1 MLLTRFTDRLVS
13 NKLRQSDYQYRKA
26 KIVIYTQIVL
36 LLLGVGNW
44 VASHFIEVKLPF
56 PYHVALPI
64 AALLI
69 LTFRYVNNLSIIGN
83 IMAAVIA
90 CCLVPMTYQSGGL
103 YSDNLIW
110 LLVVPMM
117 AFFLADVRS
126 GLFWTAGLLV
136 FQAWLYYQEQYR
148 GSSFAEE
155 LQHIT
160 AGYYYVSFLFFFIAM
175 VALIMVFKTG
185 QNRIIQTLNE
195 QKKTLAQQKQEIALK
210 AKELEKVEQDLRST
224 NLELE
229 QFAYIVSHDLK
240 QPLRNINN
248 FSMML
253 QRHLERQ
260 REMDANTEEF
270 LGFITGSVKNMN
282 QLIEDLITYARVSKK
297 AEREEEKSS
306 IEGVKNIILS
316 NLHTQ
321 ITENDARIYW
331 QNLPEQVQLAQ
342 VKMVQLLQN
351 LVSNAIK
358 YRREEVMPIIIIS
371 SRETHD
377 HYEFAVRDNGM
388 GIAKENQQKVF
399 DIFIKLQSNAYH
411 NSSGIGLATCK
422 KIVEQNQGR
431 IWLESDLG
439 RGSVFYFTLPKKNK
453 QTSPGNADNEVYS
466 EFIPV

>member
-1 MLLTRFTDRLVS
+1 
-13 NKLRQSDYQYRKA
+13 
-26 KIVIYTQIVL
+26 
-36 LLLGVGNW
+36 
-44 VASHFIEVKLPF
+44 
-56 PYHVALPI
+56 
-64 AALLI
+64 
-69 LTFRYVNNLSIIGN
+69 
-83 IMAAVIA
+83 
-90 CCLVPMTYQSGGL
+90 
-103 YSDNLIW
+103 
-110 LLVVPMM
+110 
-117 AFFLADVRS
+117 
-126 GLFWTAGLLV
+126 
-136 FQAWLYYQEQYR
+136 
-148 GSSFAEE
+148 
-155 LQHIT
+155 
-160 AGYYYVSFLFFFIAM
+160 
-175 VALIMVFKTG
+175 
-185 QNRIIQTLNE
+185 
-195 QKKTLAQQKQEIALK
+195 LAQQKQEIALK